1 MLVTL
6 PGSPNEVGPLTAV
19 VSGGV
24 VQRIVFGSGFPP
36 AESPASLPDDPG
48 GAPQDTHGSSA
59 QEWDVADH
67 LCTEI
72 GAYFAGTLRSFSV
85 PVDLGEVDTF
95 ARRVYSALL
104 TVGYGDTVTYG
115 QLADMAGRPGAARAV
130 GNAMAANPWP
140 ILVPC
145 HRVLPVSGG
154 PGSYAGGAVA
164 KSWLLALEAQP
175 AP

>member
-24 VQRIVFGSGFPP
+24 VERIVFGSGFPL

-48 GAPQDTHGSSA
+48 GAAQDAHRSPA
-59 QEWDVADH
+59 QERDVADH

-72 GAYFAGTLRSFSV
+72 GAYFAGILRSFSV
-85 PVDLGEVDTF
+85 PVDLGDVNPF

-115 QLADMAGRPGAARAV
+115 QLADMAGSAR
-130 GNAMAANPWP
+130 
-140 ILVPC
+140 
-145 HRVLPVSGG
+145 GG
-154 PGSYAGGAVA
+154 PGGGQRHGHQPVANRGALSSRAASVWRTGELRRWGRGQVMVAGA
-164 KSWLLALEAQP
+164 
-175 AP
+175 

>member
-1 MLVTL
+1 MIITL

-48 GAPQDTHGSSA
+48 NAAQDTHSSSA
-59 QEWDVADH
+59 QERDVADH

-72 GAYFAGTLRSFSV
+72 GAYFAGASRSFSV
-85 PVDLGEVDTF
+85 PVDLGDVGTF

-130 GNAMAANPWP
+130 GNAMATNPWP

-145 HRVLPVSGG
+145 HRVLPVSGR

>member
-19 VSGGV
+19 VFGGV
-24 VQRIVFGSGFPP
+24 VQHIVFGPGFRP
-36 AESPASLPDDPG
+36 AESTASLPDDPG
-48 GAPQDTHGSSA
+48 GAAQDAHSSSG
-59 QEWDVADH
+59 QEWDVADL
-67 LCTEI
+67 LCAEI
-72 GAYFAGTLRSFSV
+72 GAYFAGTLRSFTV
-85 PVDLGEVDTF
+85 PVDLGDVNPF

-130 GNAMAANPWP
+130 GNAMATNPWP

-154 PGSYAGGAVA
+154 LGSYAGGAVA